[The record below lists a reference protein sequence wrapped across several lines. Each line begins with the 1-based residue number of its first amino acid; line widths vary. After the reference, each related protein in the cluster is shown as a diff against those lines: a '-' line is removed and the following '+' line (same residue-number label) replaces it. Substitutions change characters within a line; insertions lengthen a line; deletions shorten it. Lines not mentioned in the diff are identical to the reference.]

1 MIKYVLGIDL
11 GGTNTIAGIVRND
24 GEIMA
29 EYCFKTAE
37 FSSPTL
43 LIEAIYQSY
52 LKVSEQKGINVS
64 GVGIG
69 APNGNFY
76 KGTIEFAPN
85 LNWGSYIPIAAI
97 TDQYFNLP
105 VKVIND
111 ANAAAIGEKH
121 FGCARNM
128 TDFVVL
134 TLGTGLGSGIYV
146 NNQILNGKNGFAGE
160 FGHTKCM
167 EIKRKCSCGLEGCLE
182 TVVSA
187 RGIKQTYEEL
197 YFEHYRRLPENIS
210 VIQIH
215 ELAKQGDNIALE
227 TYSYTAKILARGV
240 ANLVM
245 MFDLEAVILFGGIAH
260 AHPILIPVMIEELN
274 QNVLPVFRNKVAI
287 MPSSLLN
294 KNAAVLGSAALL
306 FNT

>member
-1 MIKYVLGIDL
+1 MNRYILGIDL
-11 GGTNTIAGIVRND
+11 GGTNTIAGIVNNN

-29 EYCFKTAE
+29 EFSFKT
-37 FSSPTL
+37 SDYNSPSL
-43 LIEAIYQSY
+43 LMEAIYCSY
-52 LKVSEQKGINVS
+52 LQFSEKKGVNVS

-76 KGTIEFAPN
+76 RGTIEFAPN
-85 LNWGSYIPIAAI
+85 LNWGNYIPIATI
-97 TDQYFNLP
+97 TEAFFKVP

-121 FGCARNM
+121 FGCARDM
-128 TDFVVL
+128 TNFVVL

-146 NNQILNGKNGFAGE
+146 NNQILTGKNGFAGE
-160 FGHTKCM
+160 FGHTKCL
-167 EIKRKCSCGLEGCLE
+167 EINRKCTCGLESCLE

-197 YFEHYRRLPENIS
+197 YLKHYQRMPENTS

-215 ELAKQGDNIALE
+215 ELAKQGDKLALE
-227 TYSYTAKILARGV
+227 TYTYTANVLAHGI

-245 MFDLEAVILFGGIAH
+245 LFDLEAVVLFGGIAH
-260 AHPILIPVMIEELN
+260 AHPIIIPVIKEELN
-274 QNVLPVFRNKVAI
+274 KLVLPVFRNKVSI
-287 MPSSLLN
+287 LPSSLLD
-294 KNAAVLGSAALL
+294 KNAAVLGSAAL
-306 FNT
+306 FF

>member
-1 MIKYVLGIDL
+1 MKKYVLGIDL
-11 GGTNTIAGIVRND
+11 GGTNTVAGIVNTD
-24 GEIMA
+24 GEILA
-29 EYCFKTAE
+29 EFCFKTAKYRYPR
-37 FSSPTL
+37 SL
-43 LIEAIYQSY
+43 MKAIYRSY
-52 LKVSEQKGINVS
+52 WQFSQEKGIYVS

-69 APNGNFY
+69 APNGNYY

-85 LNWGSYIPIAAI
+85 LNWGTYIPIASI
-97 TDQYFNLP
+97 TKQLFNVP

-167 EIKRKCSCGLEGCLE
+167 EVKRKCSCGLEGCLE

-197 YFEHYRRLPENIS
+197 YLQCYRRSPENLS

-215 ELAKQGDNIALE
+215 ELAKQGDEVALE
-227 TYSYTAKILARGV
+227 AYTYTAKVLAQGV
-240 ANLVM
+240 ANLIM
-245 MFDLEAVILFGGIAH
+245 ILDLEAVILFGGIAH
-260 AHPILIPVMIEELN
+260 AYPIFIPVMMEELN
-274 QNVLPVFRNKVAI
+274 KFVIPVFRNKVPI
-287 MPSSLLN
+287 LPSSLLY

-306 FNT
+306 F

>member
-1 MIKYVLGIDL
+1 MTKYVLGIDL
-11 GGTNTIAGIVRND
+11 GGTNTVAGIVNAN
-24 GEIMA
+24 GEILA
-29 EYCFKTAE
+29 EFCFKTAE
-37 FSSPTL
+37 YSAPTL
-43 LIEAIYQSY
+43 LMEAIYRSY
-52 LKVSEQKGINVS
+52 LQFSQEKGIYVS

-69 APNGNFY
+69 APNGNYY

-85 LNWGSYIPIAAI
+85 LNWGSYIPIATI
-97 TDQYFNLP
+97 TEQYFSVP

-160 FGHTKCM
+160 FGHTKCL
-167 EIKRKCSCGLEGCLE
+167 EVKRKCSCGLEGCFE

-197 YFEHYRRLPENIS
+197 YLQQYHRLPENIS

-215 ELAKQGDNIALE
+215 ELAKLGDKIALD
-227 TYSYTAKILARGV
+227 TYTYTAKVLAHGA

-245 MFDLEAVILFGGIAH
+245 IFDLEAVILFGGIAH
-260 AHPILIPVMIEELN
+260 AHPILIPVMMEELN
-274 QNVLPVFRNKVAI
+274 KLVLPVFRNKVSI
-287 MPSSLLN
+287 LPSCLLH

-306 FNT
+306 FNN